1 MGHGSSR
8 IAFLLTIGLVCGWGV
23 FQMAELS
30 FNVPWMD
37 EAVYTVA
44 GLDHEWFKWIGG
56 LIYPP
61 VAGLGA
67 WGAMFLGL
75 EPIVGARFMS
85 VLFGMG
91 TAILIDRIAGL
102 LAPYLTR
109 DESTASWLPPMAVLL
124 FSLSGSLLFI
134 GRYAAYD
141 GMCYFFVALSFYS
154 FLRGI
159 LRKERLSLHV
169 AALAVVASFATKYIT
184 AIYGMFP
191 LPAVL
196 SVTMWVV
203 YKRRRKN
210 DALWPSIWGDED
222 ARRLVKHFV
231 LPLMLL
237 GGTFLLL
244 FWDFVQEGRSQV
256 LNGVLPFGFQ
266 GGASEILVTSVKI
279 LLPVLPLAV
288 VGVFVSRKR
297 QVAALLATL
306 AMVPVI
312 YHLYFGHV
320 TSIGKVL
327 ALSYLPGLLLLAA
340 APLAWMAARM
350 ASAGRWERLGLAVLL
365 TVVVVSTSFHAA
377 AFLHRYQ
384 GWRNTRR
391 SFESMRSFVRPT
403 DRVLSYHIK
412 YTAALMLRLPASQVD
427 ERWDGNHL
435 ERVRQ
440 GAYDSILLTNE
451 QRRNDVKQENG
462 ERSDQFIVLKEAL
475 RSGHYEVA
483 FWEFPNLPDNPVYY
497 GKADTAATRKLNQ
510 EPTPEEL
517 DFARNDPLI
526 RQYFGGQDKPPPA
539 RDIAQGVF
547 VLRKRP

>member
-1 MGHGSSR
+1 MQTLSESQQHPSEGHGFSR
-8 IAFLLTIGLVCGWGV
+8 LTFLLTIGLVCGWGV
-23 FQMAELS
+23 FQVTRLS

-37 EAVYTVA
+37 EAVYTVG

-75 EPIVGARFMS
+75 EPFVGPRFMS

-102 LAPYLTR
+102 LAPFLTR
-109 DESTASWLPPMAVLL
+109 DRRSAGWLPPMAVLL

-159 LRKERLSLHV
+159 LRKEPLALNV

-196 SVTMWVV
+196 FLTMQVV
-203 YKRRRKN
+203 YKRRGK
-210 DALWPSIWGDED
+210 DDTLWGDGD

-231 LPLMLL
+231 LPLVLL
-237 GGTFLLL
+237 GGMFLLL

-256 LNGVLPFGFQ
+256 LYGVLPFGFQ
-266 GGASEILVTSVKI
+266 AGASEILVTSVKI
-279 LLPVLPLAV
+279 LLPVLPLAMI
-288 VGVFVSRKR
+288 GVFVSRSK

-320 TSIGKVL
+320 ASIGKVL
-327 ALSYLPGLLLLAA
+327 ALSYIPSLLLLAA
-340 APLAWMAARM
+340 APLAWLAARI
-350 ASAGRWERLGLAVLL
+350 ASARRWERLGLTALL
-365 TVVVVSTSFHAA
+365 AVVVVSTSFHAA
-377 AFLHRYQ
+377 AFLNRYQ

-412 YTAALMLRLPASQVD
+412 FTAALMLRLPLNQVD
-427 ERWDGNHL
+427 ERWDGDHL
-435 ERVRQ
+435 NRVRR
-440 GAYDSILLTNE
+440 GA
-451 QRRNDVKQENG
+451 
-462 ERSDQFIVLKEAL
+462 
-475 RSGHYEVA
+475 
-483 FWEFPNLPDNPVYY
+483 
-497 GKADTAATRKLNQ
+497 
-510 EPTPEEL
+510 
-517 DFARNDPLI
+517 
-526 RQYFGGQDKPPPA
+526 
-539 RDIAQGVF
+539 
-547 VLRKRP
+547 